1 MPHLFL
7 DEAGAEFLGEEL
19 GQGGFPH
26 PDGPFDRDIAGG
38 LGFGHLR

>member
-1 MPHLFL
+1 MAHLFL
-7 DEAGAEFLGEEL
+7 DKAGAEFLGEEL
-19 GQGGFPH
+19 GQGGFSH